1 MIPEN
6 ILNEE
11 GKNEL
16 NKIKEKEKNCRK
28 KKIIYRSSE

>member
-6 ILNEE
+6 MLNEE

-16 NKIKEKEKNCRK
+16 NKIKEKEKTVERK
-28 KKIIYRSSE
+28 K